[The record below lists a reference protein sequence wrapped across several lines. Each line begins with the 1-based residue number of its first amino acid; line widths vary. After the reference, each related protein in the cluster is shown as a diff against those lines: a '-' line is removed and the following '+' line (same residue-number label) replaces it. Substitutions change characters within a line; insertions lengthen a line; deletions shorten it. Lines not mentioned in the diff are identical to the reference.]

1 MFDCFLMLTLSRDHA
16 GGNEELKE
24 LVPGIKV
31 YGGSKDNVKGCT
43 DSVENGDKISLGA
56 DVNILSLH
64 TPWYG
69 TTVLCFFLLF
79 CVDICFRIYIL
90 FSLINSNPGIT
101 ISLFQIDYG
110 KTSGEN
116 STSYKQLQS

>member
-1 MFDCFLMLTLSRDHA
+1 MNILNRDHA
-16 GGNEELKE
+16 GGNEKLKQ

-64 TPWYG
+64 TPWYDF
-69 TTVLCFFLLF
+69 VLIFCKDLL
-79 CVDICFRIYIL
+79 C
-90 FSLINSNPGIT
+90 N
-101 ISLFQIDYG
+101 
-110 KTSGEN
+110 
-116 STSYKQLQS
+116 